1 MPCEPALSSKRVEAR
16 NGEGPGPARAGPSTV
31 VSPWSLA
38 IAGKGQEFAHDR
50 YSGPRWQVDDD
61 RQPEVGHEKDQRTL
75 T

>member
-1 MPCEPALSSKRVEAR
+1 
-16 NGEGPGPARAGPSTV
+16 
-31 VSPWSLA
+31 LA